1 MIDQKK
7 RMYQSETLSLLSLKL
22 ILTEAKKESPPQTR
36 KEQND
41 ANEELA
47 RKLIAGMK
55 KNYKRFV
62 FNPPSWKADLSS
74 NNSIKKVNVL
84 EP

>member
-36 KEQND
+36 KEQSD

-47 RKLIAGMK
+47 LRLIVNMK

-62 FNPPSWKADLSS
+62 FNPPWKADLSS